1 MARKEIRF
9 MVVDTET
16 ATLPFANEI
25 AKGNADAK
33 KKIAIAKPLVYDIGW
48 TITNRRGEI
57 LDKKQF
63 LIAET
68 FSVPQVFN
76 TAYYAEK
83 RPKYL
88 EMLSRG
94 ETSVKTW
101 DEVMQVFVADLETV
115 DSVGAFNS
123 MFDFKRAIPFTELY
137 IRKLYSANYTAW
149 EQVQRAAAYHIAWDK
164 KRPDRNPDFREDVFQ
179 FRGREYPLFDLWGLA
194 VNPLLNNATY
204 KKECLAHE
212 LLTASGT
219 FFKSSAETTYQY
231 LRNKYDFVES
241 HTALDDAEI
250 ETFILSK
257 IAAKHRISMGIEFF
271 PFRNLGYTYDFIRR
285 KKTPDRAEVRVVY
298 EAIRAYVEEKTDLG
312 LESAY
317 LSGLAEKLS
326 ALEVLLY

>member
-1 MARKEIRF
+1 MAKKKMTF
-9 MVVDTET
+9 CVVDTET
-16 ATLPFANEI
+16 TCFGFANEI
-25 AKGNADAK
+25 AKGDPEAK
-33 KKIAIAKPLVYDIGW
+33 KRIAIAKPIVYDFAY
-48 TITNRRGEI
+48 TICHRDGTI
-57 LDKKQF
+57 IDKKQF
-63 LIAET
+63 LVAEV
-68 FSVPQVFN
+68 FSVPSLFN
-76 TAYYAEK
+76 SAYYAWK
-83 RPKYL
+83 KPIYL

-94 ETSVKTW
+94 ETCVKPW
-101 DEVMQVFVADLETV
+101 DEIMDIFLADLEKV

-123 MFDFKRAIPFTELY
+123 MFDFKKAIPFTELY
-137 IRKLYSANYTAW
+137 IRKLYSADYNTW
-149 EQVQRAAAYHIAWDK
+149 EGIQRAAAYHIAWDK
-164 KRPDRNPDFREDVFQ
+164 RRNERNPDFREDVFQ

-194 VNPLLNNATY
+194 VNHLLNNASY

-257 IAAKHRISMGIEFF
+257 IAAKHKISMGIEFF